1 MALGQIK
8 APPDAV
14 DRVYAQSLFE
24 LIEADGGR
32 EALEATSG
40 ELDELVE
47 LTRQHPELGGLFDSR
62 IIAMEK
68 KEGALKSIFG
78 EGRISDRLLRFLLV
92 LNRKDRL
99 NRFDQIATAFEEM
112 VQDKFGRVEVDVYTR
127 HQLPSDQLEK
137 IRERLQA
144 TLGREP
150 IMHAYTDETM
160 VGGVRM
166 QVGDQLID
174 ASVGTQLR
182 KMRKRLMEDGSASL
196 RTRFDRAI
204 EDEETD

>member
-1 MALGQIK
+1 MAVGQIK
-8 APPDAV
+8 SPPDAV

-32 EALEATSG
+32 DSLEAMSG

-47 LTRQHPELGGLFDSR
+47 LTRQFPELGGLFDSQ

-68 KEGALKSIFG
+68 KEAAIKSIFG
-78 EGRISDRLLRFLLV
+78 GARISESLQRFLLV

-112 VQDKFGRVEVDVYTR
+112 VQDQFGRVEVDVYTR
-127 HQLPSDQLEK
+127 HQLPADQLEA
-137 IRERLQA
+137 IRGRLQE

-150 IMHAYTDETM
+150 IMHAYTDESM

-174 ASVGTQLR
+174 ASVHTQLR
-182 KMRKRLMEDGSASL
+182 KMRKRLMEDGSAAL
-196 RTRFDRAI
+196 RTKFDSAI
-204 EDEETD
+204 EDND